1 MITTR
6 TLLFAAATALAG
18 CGASS
23 APTSPPP
30 PPAPAA
36 VAPAAPVAV
45 AGGGAQ
51 VVDSEPAPG
60 QPRAKAA
67 PHTGPGP
74 NPAEV
79 ISETKRLRDR
89 SRHCITVA
97 GQLRTGR
104 VMITIGPDGNAL
116 RVELKG
122 HLQGTPEGKC
132 VTTEFRE
139 FHVDPFEG
147 EPVTVRMSISL
158 P

>member
-1 MITTR
+1 M
-6 TLLFAAATALAG
+6 
-18 CGASS
+18 
-23 APTSPPP
+23 
-30 PPAPAA
+30 
-36 VAPAAPVAV
+36 
-45 AGGGAQ
+45 
-51 VVDSEPAPG
+51 DSEPAPG
-60 QPRAKAA
+60 QPRAKITL
-67 PHTGPGP
+67 HTGPGP

-97 GQLRTGR
+97 GELRTGR
-104 VMITIGPDGNAL
+104 LMITIGSDGNAL

-139 FHVDPFEG
+139 FHVHPFEG
-147 EPVTVRMSISL
+147 EPVTVKMSISL